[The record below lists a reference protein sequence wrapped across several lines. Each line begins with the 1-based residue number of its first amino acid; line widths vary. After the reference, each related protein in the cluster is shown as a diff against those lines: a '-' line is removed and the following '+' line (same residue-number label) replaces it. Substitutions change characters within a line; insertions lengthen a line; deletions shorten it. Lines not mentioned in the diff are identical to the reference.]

1 MEKNILANLV
11 GSASTAF
18 LSFAFV
24 PFYIHFMGIES
35 FGLVGFFITMQAVFL
50 LLDMGLS
57 ATVSRELARLSVMPG
72 SEQEMR
78 NSVRTLELVYAA
90 LAAVVVTVVIGVAPW
105 ISEKWLDASQMPP
118 ETIHQS
124 IVLMAIVI
132 AVRLPTGLYYG
143 GLQGLQ
149 RQILLNSVRVLIG
162 VVQSGGVVLVLW
174 LVSPTVEAFFIWQAI
189 AAGLGVILLA
199 WSMWHCLPGGE
210 RARFQIDWFRN
221 VWRFAASMSLISA
234 ASVILLQ
241 TDKIILSKMLTLEN
255 FAYYALASSVA
266 MGLYNVIS
274 PVFAAL
280 YPRFTQLVTS
290 EADVEVRDLFHKSCQ
305 LMTVLTMP
313 LALVIAAFSESA
325 LQIWTHNGV
334 LAGHSAPILS
344 LLIIGTAMNGMM
356 NVPYALV
363 LAHGWTK
370 LSLYSSIISVLLLVP
385 MLFILV
391 PRYGAV
397 GAATAWLI
405 LNAGYIV
412 INAPIIHG
420 KFLNGEFKE
429 WFFHDVGIPSLAA
442 VSMVAIFVITMP
454 DEWGYLG
461 QLTWIILAF
470 LASLVCSILMA
481 PAIRRHVQRILF

>member
-1 MEKNILANLV
+1 
-11 GSASTAF
+11 
-18 LSFAFV
+18 
-24 PFYIHFMGIES
+24 
-35 FGLVGFFITMQAVFL
+35 
-50 LLDMGLS
+50 
-57 ATVSRELARLSVMPG
+57 
-72 SEQEMR
+72 
-78 NSVRTLELVYAA
+78 AA

-397 GAATAWLI
+397 
-405 LNAGYIV
+405 
-412 INAPIIHG
+412 
-420 KFLNGEFKE
+420 
-429 WFFHDVGIPSLAA
+429 
-442 VSMVAIFVITMP
+442 
-454 DEWGYLG
+454 
-461 QLTWIILAF
+461 
-470 LASLVCSILMA
+470 
-481 PAIRRHVQRILF
+481 